1 MDAYSLNGLALGSRK
16 SQCLIERWPE
26 PEDVWRRR
34 RLPNGLGDYTHLSHL
49 GWYITA
55 LAHQFVRNVCFRVCG
70 CSGLS

>member
-1 MDAYSLNGLALGSRK
+1 MYSTIHTPFDITNLTF
-16 SQCLIERWPE
+16 CLIERWPE